1 MRLVRRRVPAN
12 GVDHELIWLLVSV
25 TAGAIGLLAFG
36 FGLNWPRCP
45 FLAITGFPCLTC
57 GATRATIAFLHGN
70 FSLAWWWNPL
80 AFLALCGVAA
90 FDLYAVAVL
99 LSRSARIRIV
109 DWTRAEKNFAR
120 IAVVS
125 MLAVNWIYLLS
136 HRDRF

>member
-12 GVDHELIWLLVSV
+12 GIDHELIWLLVSV
-25 TAGAIGLLAFG
+25 TAGAMGLVAFWL
-36 FGLNWPRCP
+36 GLNWPRCP

-80 AFLALCGVAA
+80 ALLALYGVVA
-90 FDLYAVAVL
+90 FDLYAIAVL

-109 DWTRAEKNFAR
+109 NWTRAEKNFVR

>member
-1 MRLVRRRVPAN
+1 MRLVRRRVPAK
-12 GVDHELIWLLVSV
+12 GIDHELIWLVVSV
-25 TAGAIGLLAFG
+25 TAGLMGLLAFG
-36 FGLNWPRCP
+36 LGLNWPRCP

-80 AFLALCGVAA
+80 ALLALCGVAL
-90 FDLYAVAVL
+90 FDLYAIAVL
-99 LSRSARIRIV
+99 LSRSARIRMV
-109 DWTRAEKNFAR
+109 DWTGVEKNFVR

-125 MLAVNWIYLLS
+125 MLALNWIYLLS

>member
-12 GVDHELIWLLVSV
+12 GIDHELIWLLVSV
-25 TAGAIGLLAFG
+25 TAGAIGLVAFWL
-36 FGLNWPRCP
+36 GLNWPRCP

-80 AFLALCGVAA
+80 AFLALCGVVA
-90 FDLYAVAVL
+90 FDLYAIVVL

-109 DWTRAEKNFAR
+109 DWTRVEKNFVR

>member
-1 MRLVRRRVPAN
+1 MRLVRGRIPAN
-12 GVDHELIWLLVSV
+12 GIDHELIWLVVSV
-25 TAGAIGLLAFG
+25 TAGATGLLAFG
-36 FGLNWPRCP
+36 LGLNWPRCP

-80 AFLALCGVAA
+80 ASLALCGVAL
-90 FDLYAVAVL
+90 FDLYAIAVL
-99 LSRSARIRIV
+99 LSRCARIRMV
-109 DWTRAEKNFAR
+109 DWTGVQKNFVR

-125 MLAVNWIYLLS
+125 MLALNWIYLLS